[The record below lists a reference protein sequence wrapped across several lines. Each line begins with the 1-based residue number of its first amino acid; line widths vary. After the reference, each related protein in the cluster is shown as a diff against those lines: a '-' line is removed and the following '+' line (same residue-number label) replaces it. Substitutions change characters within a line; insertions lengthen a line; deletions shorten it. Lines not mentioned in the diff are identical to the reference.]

1 MLFLSYL
8 KIRLDK
14 KDLVKYKNILIY
26 NLYQLI
32 FLIYSKNILAY
43 PNFLLS

>member
-26 NLYQLI
+26 NLAPLAPAAFAAI
-32 FLIYSKNILAY
+32 SINISYL
-43 PNFLLS
+43 F